1 MPELRIT
8 LTTEEFDAL
17 SYVLEHAYE
26 KALEGYKSLSRG
38 SGEQVS
44 SDEVLP
50 VYSREE
56 KPFSPPSPQVI
67 KSVGEKLTDAWLG

>member
-8 LTTEEFDAL
+8 LTNEEFDAL

-26 KALEGYKSLSRG
+26 RALESYEPLSRG

-44 SDEVLP
+44 SEEVLP

-56 KPFSPPSPQVI
+56 KPVSPPSPQVI
-67 KSVGEKLTDAWLG
+67 KSLEEKLTDAWLG